1 MALDPLLSESSQM
14 STTIAGDSALAK
26 FNKYTDAAA
35 QHEVRLLEWFRA
47 LRELVEK
54 MQPHAMVT
62 DAVVC
67 SARETLHNAHNSGHR
82 QRWLSAEK
90 MAASAMYIACKEHAM
105 HYWSI
110 LQLEAVSGISR
121 TCIRRSQTILE
132 AAQRSRSAKP
142 MVAPAARPSERD
154 CNGLGLLMPI
164 LEALNRHERRF
175 AREHSRAQKLYMHL
189 SAGVLDGRAPR
200 TTAAAALMLCIRG
213 ASVREVCQAGNV
225 SRTTL
230 CDVLTV
236 CRLHAKQCAECQE
249 ILALSS
255 APAPLC
261 APPSPEM
268 QLSEASTPE
277 LAELSPLELDLPE
290 QRPDMVHGAAAHG
303 AAPAPAVRASNDD
316 GWGEHSPT
324 STLHLDA
331 DIQITGA
338 QTVQDCEAE
347 ARKRTID
354 LTADDQSE
362 AAHGAVAHMA
372 QYAELDKLQN
382 ILQKHAETL
391 PDGGAR
397 LRNRILEIMAMLP

>member
-1 MALDPLLSESSQM
+1 MCVGCGACVEHIIDEGAEWREFAADGKNEASGQHRNRVGLALDPLLSESSQM

-164 LEALNRHERRF
+164 LQALNRHERRF

-268 QLSEASTPE
+268 QLSEVSTPE

-303 AAPAPAVRASNDD
+303 AAPAPA
-316 GWGEHSPT
+316 
-324 STLHLDA
+324 
-331 DIQITGA
+331 
-338 QTVQDCEAE
+338 
-347 ARKRTID
+347 
-354 LTADDQSE
+354 

-391 PDGGAR
+391 PDGGAK